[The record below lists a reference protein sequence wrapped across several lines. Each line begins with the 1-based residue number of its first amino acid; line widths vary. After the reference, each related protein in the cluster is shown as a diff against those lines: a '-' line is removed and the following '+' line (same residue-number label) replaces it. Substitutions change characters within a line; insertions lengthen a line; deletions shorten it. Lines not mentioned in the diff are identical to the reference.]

1 MASFEGMRLGA
12 YELLE
17 RIGEGGMAEVYRAK
31 QLTAF
36 GREVALK
43 VIRPEFTGDSPFRRR
58 FLREALA
65 ISRLSHPH
73 ILPLIEF
80 GDEDGTLYLVMP
92 LVREGTLRDLL
103 NERGGWLM
111 PEEALPLFYQL
122 CEAVQYAHEEGIIHR
137 DIKPQNILLQQ
148 HTHVF
153 LADFGIARDRF
164 DTHMT
169 QTGAGIGTAEY
180 MAPEQAEGRSN
191 ARSDIYSLGVVL
203 YQMLTGMVPY
213 SGTTPLQVLMKQA
226 SEPIPDPRR
235 CNPGLP
241 ADLLDIFAI
250 ALAKAPAQRFASAQA
265 LSHALQQVMGDV
277 ILPPF
282 SGQPPGFASP
292 NAPTRLD
299 SGVLPTLG
307 PSAFRRPL
315 EEPEAPHSFG
325 SLPTAL
331 PGAAPPAPGAA
342 QHTSPPS
349 AETIITPSAWEVR
362 AHRESDWATT
372 WNRGDEIRP
381 PDSDSK
387 QSSRPRRGLLI
398 GALIGALLLTL
409 AITSIAS
416 GYVDLPWLRHSSATP
431 GDQPVAAPPGII
443 SQPTNTPE
451 PIMTAFPQP
460 GNTPAPQPTAMPSPQ
475 ATDTPAPQP
484 TDSPT
489 PQPTNTPTAAPAPQ
503 PTTTPAP
510 QPTDSPTPQP
520 TDTATPQ
527 PTATPTPGPAAT
539 ATPGSTNSPAP
550 TPGSS
555 PASGATTTPVP

>member
-1 MASFEGMRLGA
+1 MAVFEGMRLGA

-17 RIGEGGMAEVYRAK
+17 CIGEGGMAEVYRAK

-80 GDEDGTLYLVMP
+80 GDEDGMLYLVMP

-103 NERGGWLM
+103 HERDGWLT

-122 CEAVQYAHEEGIIHR
+122 CEAVQYAHEEDIIHR

-148 HTHVF
+148 HTHVL

-169 QTGAGIGTAEY
+169 QTGAGLGTAEY
-180 MAPEQAEGRSN
+180 MAPEQAEGRSD

-203 YQMLTGMVPY
+203 YQMLTGTVPY

-226 SEPIPDPRR
+226 SEPIPDPRSY
-235 CNPGLP
+235 NPNLP
-241 ADLLDIFAI
+241 AELMDIFQI
-250 ALAKAPAQRFASAQA
+250 VLAKAPNQRFASAQA

-277 ILPPF
+277 SLPPF
-282 SGQPPGFASP
+282 PGQPPGFASP

-299 SGVLPTLG
+299 TGVLPTLG
-307 PSAFRRPL
+307 PSAPRRPL

-331 PGAAPPAPGAA
+331 PGVTPPALGAA
-342 QHTSPPS
+342 RHTSPPG

-381 PDSDSK
+381 PDADSK
-387 QSSRPRRGLLI
+387 RSSKPRRGLLI

-416 GYVDLPWLRHSSATP
+416 GYVDLPWLLPGSTTHS
-431 GDQPVAAPPGII
+431 DQPVAAPPGII
-443 SQPTNTPE
+443 GQSTNTPE
-451 PIMTAFPQP
+451 PIMTAVPQP
-460 GNTPAPQPTAMPSPQ
+460 GNTPAPQPTAMPMPSPQ

-484 TDSPT
+484 TDTPT
-489 PQPTNTPTAAPAPQ
+489 PQPTSTSTAAPAPQ
-503 PTTTPAP
+503 PTATPAP
-510 QPTDSPTPQP
+510 QPTDTPTPQP
-520 TDTATPQ
+520 TD
-527 PTATPTPGPAAT
+527 TPTPGPAAT

-550 TPGSS
+550 TPGNS
-555 PASGATTTPVP
+555 PTPEETATPAP